1 VKLWDLNTAQCA
13 RSFQHH
19 KDKVQA
25 VQWHPVESTVL
36 LTGSYDKTV
45 SVFDS
50 RSPENVT
57 SWNVGSDVENLRWD
71 PHNPTNYYVATED
84 GLIRYYDVRSSQGQ
98 GVGGQALYT
107 LHAHDDAVSS
117 FDVNPLV
124 PGCIVTG
131 STDKSIKV
139 WDTSD
144 NKPRMVT
151 SRTLSVVS
159 TTTWNISFVNCVET
173 NKSVGQDL

>member
-1 VKLWDLNTAQCA
+1 
-13 RSFQHH
+13 
-19 KDKVQA
+19 

-45 SVFDS
+45 CVFDS
-50 RSPENVT
+50 RSPENVN
-57 SWNVGSDVENLRWD
+57 SWKVGADVESLRWD
-71 PHNPTNYYVATED
+71 PHNPTNFYVATED
-84 GLIRYYDVRSSQGQ
+84 GLIRYYDVRSNQGANAP
-98 GVGGQALYT
+98 ALFT

-131 STDKSIKV
+131 SIDKSIKI
-139 WDTSD
+139 WDTAD

-151 SRTLSVVS
+151 SRNLGVVS
-159 TTTWNISFVNCVET
+159 SENRCLLVEIEGSLLIMT
-173 NKSVGQDL
+173 ILTG